1 MSLVRLTPDS
11 EAELVSVVAMLD
23 ARDGPCFVH
32 GAGLGS
38 VLPGVQVPSL
48 NARAIMVP
56 EEQAAEALALIADL
70 RGPSDDG
77 DGEPPPHAP
86 AGCGRC
92 WKPSYLGGLYP
103 GVGIGNDDFRAGA

>member
-1 MSLVRLTPDS
+1 MSLVRVLIPES
-11 EAELVSVVAMLD
+11 EAQLVSVVAMLD
-23 ARDGPCFVH
+23 ARNVPCFVH

-70 RGPSDDG
+70 RGSSG
-77 DGEPPPHAP
+77 DSAAEPPSRS
-86 AGCGRC
+86 GRLRPLLETLLFG
-92 WKPSYLGGLYP
+92 WFVP
-103 GVGIGNDDFRAGA
+103 

>member
-1 MSLVRLTPDS
+1 MSLVRVLIPDS

-23 ARDGPCFVH
+23 ARNVPCFVH

-70 RGPSDDG
+70 RGSSHDTDA
-77 DGEPPPHAP
+77 EPPPP
-86 AGCGRC
+86 RPSRLRPLLETLLFGWFVPGRR
-92 WKPSYLGGLYP
+92 
-103 GVGIGNDDFRAGA
+103 DRR